1 MDLLRRLGD
10 TLTTREALC
19 ALFLAIAV
27 MTTGF
32 VWLYGPYGLIGGG
45 ASIAIITLFT
55 DKREKEEDDG

>member
-1 MDLLRRLGD
+1 VDLLRRLGD

-27 MTTGF
+27 ITTGF

-45 ASIAIITLFT
+45 AAIATVTLFA
-55 DKREKEEDDG
+55 DKVDKEEDDG